1 MSHDISQPVPQG
13 SIRAQD
19 EENRRMGTIADELQ
33 RLCELY
39 EAQCRNGKKDVS
51 HFEAEQRVAEAYAKE
66 HGMWLPME
74 RFELIV

>member
-19 EENRRMGTIADELQ
+19 EENRRMGTIADELH

-39 EAQCRNGKKDVS
+39 EAQRRDSQQDVN
-51 HFEAEQRVAEAYAKE
+51 FCV
-66 HGMWLPME
+66 GC
-74 RFELIV
+74 